1 MKLVSCQLLRRR
13 GDDRGHEE
21 GFTLIELLVV
31 LLIIGILLAIAI
43 PTFLSAA
50 SGADNT
56 AAEANL
62 QTTLTAAD
70 TYYTHGQQSFS
81 GLDVY
86 AANGSVSTLTQ
97 IATGLRYVSGGPST
111 GLGTVSVV
119 TPGPDGAVFIAVA
132 WAPQPHDCWG
142 VLDLKAP
149 QHTPVDGVSETG
161 TYFFVYRDVPS
172 STCTASTLSGSSF
185 VGTRPA
191 SSYPAGT

>member
-1 MKLVSCQLLRRR
+1 MKLVSSRLFLRR
-13 GDDRGHEE
+13 GGDRGPEE

-43 PTFLSAA
+43 PTFLSAT
-50 SGADNT
+50 SGASNT
-56 AAEANL
+56 SAEANL
-62 QTTLTAAD
+62 QTTMTAAD
-70 TYYTHGQQSFS
+70 TYYTHTQQTYS

-97 IATGLRYVSGGPST
+97 IATGLRYVSGSPST
-111 GLGTVSVV
+111 GIGTVSVV

-149 QHTPVDGVSETG
+149 QRTPVDGISATG
-161 TYFFVYRDVPS
+161 TYFFVDRDVPS
-172 STCTASTLSGSSF
+172 NTCTASAFSGSSV
-185 VGTRPA
+185 VGTKPA
-191 SSYPAGT
+191 SSYPAS